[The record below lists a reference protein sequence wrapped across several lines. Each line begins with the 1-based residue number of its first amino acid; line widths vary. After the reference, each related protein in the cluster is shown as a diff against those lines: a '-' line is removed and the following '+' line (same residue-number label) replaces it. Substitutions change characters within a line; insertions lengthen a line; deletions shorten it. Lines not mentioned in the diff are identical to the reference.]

1 MNSLWPIVI
10 GGVLPAIF
18 WGIAAIFQ
26 KQSAMYATGSAV
38 YLIVFGAACA
48 LAGLV
53 AALIWRPAPWSIE
66 GLGFAAT
73 AGACFALGTG
83 LISFA
88 LFAYGVPV
96 SKLAPIW
103 SCNVLVTLAIGAL
116 YLGEASEINTLKL
129 AAGTL
134 LILSGALLVNS
145 A

>member
-1 MNSLWPIVI
+1 M
-10 GGVLPAIF
+10 
-18 WGIAAIFQ
+18 
-26 KQSAMYATGSAV
+26 
-38 YLIVFGAACA
+38 
-48 LAGLV
+48 
-53 AALIWRPAPWSIE
+53 
-66 GLGFAAT
+66 AAT
-73 AGACFALGTG
+73 AGTCFALGTG

-116 YLGEASEINTLKL
+116 YLGEASEINTGKL

-134 LILSGALLVNS
+134 LILSGALLVSS

>member
-1 MNSLWPIVI
+1 MNSLWPIIV

-18 WGIAAIFQ
+18 WGITAIFQ
-26 KQSAMYATGSAV
+26 KQSATATGSAV
-38 YLIVFGAACA
+38 YLIAFGTACA
-48 LAGLV
+48 FTGLI
-53 AALIWRPAPWSIE
+53 AALVWRPAPWSIE

-73 AGACFALGTG
+73 AGACFAFGTG

-96 SKLAPIW
+96 SKLAP
-103 SCNVLVTLAIGAL
+103 SCNVRVTLAIGAL
-116 YLGEASEINTLKL
+116 YLGEASEINTVKL

-134 LILSGALLVNS
+134 LILLGALLVSS